1 MKPDD
6 LMHKASRAVASARL
20 LFDAGDVDG
29 ACNRAYYGMLDA
41 AKAALHWSGAPVEQ
55 AVTKTHS
62 GLISA
67 FSLHLVKTGR
77 LPVNLGKALNRA
89 AEIRLIADYAGGE
102 VTAEKAQWLIQQ
114 AVLFVEA
121 VRRELAP
128 KGDPDVRKPREP

>member
-29 ACNRAYYGMLDA
+29 AC
-41 AKAALHWSGAPVEQ
+41 
-55 AVTKTHS
+55 
-62 GLISA
+62 
-67 FSLHLVKTGR
+67 
-77 LPVNLGKALNRA
+77 NRA

-128 KGDPDVRKPREP
+128 KGDPDVRKPGEP